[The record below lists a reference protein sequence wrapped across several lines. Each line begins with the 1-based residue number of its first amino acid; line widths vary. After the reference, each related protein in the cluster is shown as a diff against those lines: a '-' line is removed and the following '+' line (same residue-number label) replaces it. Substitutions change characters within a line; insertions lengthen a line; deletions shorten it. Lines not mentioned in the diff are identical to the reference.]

1 MPNKSIVKSIY
12 TDYKNILVGII
23 ILFYIS
29 GYLRQRYFTLIPT
42 IPIYPDNNIEVLEVK
57 RLTHERN
64 RYYLDLFKKTDRS
77 VTDAF
82 IELVD
87 RDITIADLD
96 NIALSPHLISIT
108 LVLKTIF
115 NRARPLQID
124 NGLNVQYSI
133 SANTPAFPSGHC
145 IQAYYL
151 AKYLSKIYPER
162 TQKLYRLAEDC
173 ALARVYAGLHYPS
186 DNQFGKY
193 IGLHII

>member
-1 MPNKSIVKSIY
+1 MPNKTIVKSIY
-12 TDYKNILVGII
+12 TDYTNIIVGII
-23 ILFYIS
+23 FLFYIS
-29 GYLRQRYFTLIPT
+29 GYLRERYFRIIPT
-42 IPIYPDNNIEVLEVK
+42 IPVYPDNNIEVLEVK
-57 RLTHERN
+57 RLTHEKN
-64 RYYLDLFKKTDRS
+64 RYYLELFKKTDRS

-96 NIALSPHLISIT
+96 NITLSPHLISIM

-115 NRARPLQID
+115 NRARPVQID
-124 NGLNVQYSI
+124 TSLHVQYSI

-186 DNQFGKY
+186 DNRFGKF